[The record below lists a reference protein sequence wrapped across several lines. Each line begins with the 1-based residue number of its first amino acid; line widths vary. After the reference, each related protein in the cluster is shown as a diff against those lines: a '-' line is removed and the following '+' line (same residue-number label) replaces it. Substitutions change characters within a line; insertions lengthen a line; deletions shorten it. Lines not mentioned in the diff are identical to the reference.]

1 MRSDKN
7 QSTESQQ
14 VFFLSC
20 FFLVFLSTRKWGEGH
35 SHYGDGIVVENG
47 RHIFRREFV
56 CGVADEKTCLA
67 NGTVADDN
75 APGSELQG

>member
-1 MRSDKN
+1 MGG
-7 QSTESQQ
+7 
-14 VFFLSC
+14 C
-20 FFLVFLSTRKWGEGH
+20 H

-75 APGSELQG
+75 APGSKLQG